1 MWAISYNFYIWI
13 QNESEDYAYVE
24 STSGEQYDIGTAQ
37 GVNWGAADYNG
48 AVWIKKLKLTY
59 YLFEMS
65 SYKKNKDGTDL
76 IHDSKKDSV
85 LLLKTAASFPDEN
98 KDCEKVPKNTWLF

>member
-1 MWAISYNFYIWI
+1 MSAIGYNFYIWI

-48 AVWIKKLKLTY
+48 AV
-59 YLFEMS
+59 
-65 SYKKNKDGTDL
+65 
-76 IHDSKKDSV
+76 
-85 LLLKTAASFPDEN
+85 
-98 KDCEKVPKNTWLF
+98 